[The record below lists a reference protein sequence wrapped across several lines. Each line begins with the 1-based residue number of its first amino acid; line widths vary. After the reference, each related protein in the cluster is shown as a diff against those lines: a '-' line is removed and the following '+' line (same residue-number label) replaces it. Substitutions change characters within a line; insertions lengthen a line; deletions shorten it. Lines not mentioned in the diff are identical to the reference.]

1 MQWIKDMV
9 TKGIYYS
16 NIGISDYVVWSQK
29 MIRYFGTEI
38 IPQIK
43 DIRRWSLALNGP
55 FANDMTK
62 LNCWEF
68 MGCGLEIPKTSLKI
82 FHFRP
87 CPVSVEANLD
97 GIHGGKNAGRACWV
111 VLHTKCYG
119 AVQNT
124 YEQKFETCPSCDF
137 YRSVVEE
144 EANDIL
150 ALIHHGNV

>member
-1 MQWIKDMV
+1 MKDMV
-9 TKGIYYS
+9 ARGMHYTTMGITSY
-16 NIGISDYVVWSQK
+16 GEWSRK
-29 MIRYFGTEI
+29 MLEAFGNPIALHLKEIRT
-38 IPQIK
+38 
-43 DIRRWSLALNGP
+43 WSLTLPYISGGVRA
-55 FANDMTK
+55 K

-150 ALIHHGNV
+150 ALMHHNGV